1 MKMVTLSSGSQ
12 GNCYLLETDTETLIL
27 DCGIPM
33 KDIKI
38 GLDFD
43 LSKVAGVVVSHGHQ
57 DHVKSV
63 EDLKKYGIPIWQPYL
78 DGFDINRVQKRGYGK
93 FKITSFELP
102 HDGINNC
109 GFLIEIS
116 GQKIL
121 YMTDFEYC
129 RYVFKKQ
136 NVNHI
141 LIECNYQQEYV
152 DRDLPNFEH
161 KVRGHCSLA
170 TCKDFIRANATDALH
185 TVLLLHMGQ
194 GTCDP
199 IECVGEIQEVVNKSY
214 VDYARAGLEVEL
226 KKKGECPF

>member
-1 MKMVTLSSGSQ
+1 MKIVTLSSGSQ

-43 LSKVAGVVVSHGHQ
+43 FSRVSGVLVTHQ
-57 DHVKSV
+57 HLDHSKSV
-63 EDLKKYGIPIWQPYL
+63 ADFKKFGIDVWQPYL
-78 DGFDINRVQKRGYGK
+78 DEKKIQKKRFGVFKVQCFD
-93 FKITSFELP
+93 LP
-102 HDGINNC
+102 HNGTENR
-109 GFLIEIS
+109 GFLIEVD
-116 GQKIL
+116 GEKIL

-129 RYVFKKQ
+129 RYVFTKQ

-161 KVRGHCSLA
+161 KIRGHCSLD
-170 TCKDFIRANATDALH
+170 TCKDFIRANATDALQ

-194 GTCDP
+194 GTCNP
-199 IECVGEIQEVVNKSY
+199 IECVAEIQKVANKAY

>member
-1 MKMVTLSSGSQ
+1 MKIVTLSSGSQ

-43 LSKVAGVVVSHGHQ
+43 LSKVVGAIASHGHQ
-57 DHVKSV
+57 DHVKSA
-63 EDLKKYGIPIWQPYL
+63 EDFKNVGIPVWQPYL

-136 NVNHI
+136 KVNHI

-161 KVRGHCSLA
+161 KVKGHCSLS
-170 TCKDFIRANATDALH
+170 TCKDFICVNATDALQ

-194 GTCDP
+194 GTCNP
-199 IECVGEIQEVVNKSY
+199 IECVAEIQKVANKAY

>member
-1 MKMVTLSSGSQ
+1 MKLKVLSSGSI
-12 GNCYLLETDTETLIL
+12 GNCYLLETNTETLIL
-27 DCGIPM
+27 DCGIPI

-43 LSKVAGVVVSHGHQ
+43 LTKVVGAVVSHGHQ
-57 DHVKSV
+57 DHVKAA
-63 EDLKKYGIPIWQPYL
+63 EDLKKIGIPVWQPYL
-78 DGFDINRVQKRGYGK
+78 DGFEINQVQKRGYGK

-136 NVNHI
+136 KVNHI

-152 DRDLPNFEH
+152 DQDLPNFEH
-161 KVRGHCSLA
+161 KVRGHCSLD
-170 TCKDFIRANATDALH
+170 TCKDFIKANATDSLQ
-185 TVLLLHMGQ
+185 TVLLLHIGQ
-194 GTCDP
+194 ETCDP
-199 IECVGEIQEVVNKSY
+199 IECVEEIQKVVPWANVCVAERGVEIELRNKN
-214 VDYARAGLEVEL
+214 
-226 KKKGECPF
+226 ECPF

>member
-1 MKMVTLSSGSQ
+1 MKLKVLSSGSH
-12 GNCYLLETDTETLIL
+12 GNCYLLESDGEILIL

-43 LSKVAGVVVSHGHQ
+43 LSKVVGALVTHQ
-57 DHVKSV
+57 HLDHSKSA
-63 EDLKKYGIPIWQPYL
+63 EDLKKYGIPVWQPYL
-78 DGFDINRVQKRGYGK
+78 DGFDINRVQKRGHGK
-93 FKITSFELP
+93 FRITSFELP

-129 RYVFKKQ
+129 RYVFAKQ

-152 DRDLPNFEH
+152 DRGLPNFEH
-161 KVRGHCSLA
+161 KVKGHCSLS
-170 TCKDFIRANATDALH
+170 TCKDFIRTNATDALQ

-194 GTCDP
+194 GTCNP
-199 IECVGEIQEVVNKSY
+199 IECVEEIKKVANKAY
-214 VDYARAGLEVEL
+214 VDYARSGMEVEL
-226 KKKGECPF
+226 KNSDMCPF